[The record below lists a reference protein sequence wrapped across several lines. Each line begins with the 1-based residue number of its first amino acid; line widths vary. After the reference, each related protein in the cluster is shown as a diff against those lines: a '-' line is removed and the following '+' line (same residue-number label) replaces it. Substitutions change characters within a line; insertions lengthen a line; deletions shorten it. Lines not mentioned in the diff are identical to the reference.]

1 MVKENG
7 IEFSLNLEWFLADS
21 PVSFSEVLMVGTEG
35 TKSKSDQ
42 HGLVN
47 TSSASDWGGS
57 AHSAVML

>member
-21 PVSFSEVLMVGTEG
+21 PVSFSEVLMVGTG
-35 TKSKSDQ
+35 GSKSKSDQ

-47 TSSASDWGGS
+47 TSSASD
-57 AHSAVML
+57 